1 MIDATTQAAQA
12 INQSLAIAAIVSG
25 GVACFAAGIAVALW
39 NIRGKA
45 DLVPVI
51 VERVERIEDKLGTE
65 LERMRDSIDKL
76 TATIERRAPGD
87 TLFRS
92 N

>member
-1 MIDATTQAAQA
+1 M
-12 INQSLAIAAIVSG
+12 
-25 GVACFAAGIAVALW
+25 
-39 NIRGKA
+39 
-45 DLVPVI
+45 I